1 MKDLSA
7 PPSSQSCSHT
17 TGIAWLSVGK
27 VMTSVKCVGFWELE
41 GWQVEKIETQN
52 VALPGPLAQGHCV
65 EGLSYALDQRLL

>member
-1 MKDLSA
+1 M
-7 PPSSQSCSHT
+7 
-17 TGIAWLSVGK
+17 GK

-52 VALPGPLAQGHCV
+52 VALPGPLAQGHRV